1 MIPIVKLI
9 DFHLVAIEIPLGDG
23 STFCYCL
30 DKGELAAF
38 MRELMDAFEEM
49 ED

>member
-1 MIPIVKLI
+1 MKPIVKLLDI
-9 DFHLVAIEIPLGDG
+9 HLVDIEIPLGDG

-30 DKGELAAF
+30 DKEELALF

-49 ED
+49 GD